1 MENYHDAEDGRAE
14 LSSGER
20 ASSPRLRRGTLLL
33 ITALLLGVLAGTI
46 GLWCWVVWWGVTKLI
61 GLMF

>member
-1 MENYHDAEDGRAE
+1 MKTAYDAENGGAE
-14 LSSGER
+14 LSSAGR

-33 ITALLLGVLAGTI
+33 ITALLLGVVAATI
-46 GLWCWVVWWGVTKLI
+46 GLWCWVVWWGVTKLL